1 MQSKSFLSKKE
12 KVCFNRT
19 LKQGSRLHIN
29 LCIMGL
35 SFSMYTEIFSHSRAT
50 HLLNGEQPWWSPA
63 KISCLFV
70 LVFRIQPSHYFVE
83 SVQKG
88 ARKTRNLTLL
98 EFYLHLQTF
107 FDIFSSYRFQIKKIS
122 TSKISCLAIFRQNG
136 QLWIFRLNLGK
147 LPITSEILILMTLR
161 GLGGDWNKLGG
172 GGWSWVEVGAG
183 FSNTQCS

>member
-29 LCIMGL
+29 LYIMGL

-50 HLLNGEQPWWSPA
+50 HLLNGEQPWWSPV

-88 ARKTRNLTLL
+88 VRKTRNLTLL

-107 FDIFSSYRFQIKKIS
+107 FDIFSSYRFQMKKN
-122 TSKISCLAIFRQNG
+122 Q
-136 QLWIFRLNLGK
+136 RLQDTMFANFQTKWTTLNFSAKFGE
-147 LPITSEILILMTLR
+147 ITQWR
-161 GLGGDWNKLGG
+161 PRFW
-172 GGWSWVEVGAG
+172 
-183 FSNTQCS
+183 F